1 MRKSWLVAASLV
13 VLAAL
18 AAAVTS
24 QTRPSAA
31 VGADHL
37 DAPGLTPPGGD
48 RRTDITDIYAF
59 RAPNGN
65 TVLVMNVNGLTPAGT
80 EASFASSVPAVEK
93 TDDVTYRL
101 NVDNNGDAVADV
113 VLDARFGRPNEAG

>member
-18 AAAVTS
+18 AAALTS

-48 RRTDITDIYAF
+48 VRTDITDVYAF
-59 RAPNGN
+59 RAKSGN
-65 TVLVMNVNGLTPAGT
+65 TVLVLNVNGLTKAGKQ
-80 EASFASSVPAVEK
+80 AAFASSAPAVK
-93 TDDVTYRL
+93 RTQRVTYSLR
-101 NVDNNGDAVADV
+101 VDNNGDARPDV
-113 VLDARFGRPNEAG
+113 NL